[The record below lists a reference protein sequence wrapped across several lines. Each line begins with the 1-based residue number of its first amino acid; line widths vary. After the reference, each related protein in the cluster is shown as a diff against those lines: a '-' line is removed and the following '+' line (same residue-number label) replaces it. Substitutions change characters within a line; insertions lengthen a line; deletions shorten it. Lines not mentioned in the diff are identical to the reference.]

1 MTKKIIND
9 PVHGFISIQDD
20 LIFQIISHPIFQRL
34 RRIKQ
39 MALAYL
45 VYPGAVHTRLH
56 HALGAYHLITMAMEE
71 LRQKGTEISDDEF
84 RGAQVAILLHDIGH
98 GPFSHALEK
107 TLLNV
112 SHENISIRIM
122 KKLNSELNGALDIA
136 ISIFENKYSKKFLH
150 QLISGQ
156 LDVDRLDY
164 LARDSFFTGVS
175 EGVIG
180 YDRIIKM
187 LVVKNDTLMVE
198 EKGIHSIEK
207 FLIARRLMY
216 WQVYLHKTVLSSEI
230 MLVHILKRAKE
241 ISFQNKPLFATPSLH
256 YFLTEKN
263 IEFEKND
270 IALEHFCLL
279 DDHDIACCI
288 KVWSKCDDEILSD
301 LCNRLLNRNLFK
313 IKFHSEKNK
322 EEIENIKMQFAEKY
336 HQQNSLHYYYKE
348 SETQNLMYDEH
359 ETQINILFKNGEIKN
374 IAEVD
379 YSLIKG
385 GMLVNEK
392 RKFSC
397 FGL

>member
-9 PVHGFISIQDD
+9 PVHGFISIQDE

-71 LRQKGTEISDDEF
+71 LRQKGADITDDEF
-84 RGAQVAILLHDIGH
+84 RAAQVAILLHDIGH
-98 GPFSHALEK
+98 GPFSHALEN
-107 TLLNV
+107 TILNI

-122 KKLNSELNGALDIA
+122 KKLNAEMNGALDLA
-136 ISIFENKYSKKFLH
+136 ISIFENNYSKKFLH

-230 MLVHILKRAKE
+230 MLVHILQRAKE
-241 ISFQNKPLFATPSLH
+241 ISLQNKTLFATPSLH

-263 IEFEKND
+263 IEFEKNN

-288 KVWSKCDDEILSD
+288 KVWATSDDKILSD

-313 IKFHSEKNK
+313 IKFHSEKNI
-322 EEIENIKMQFAEKY
+322 EEIEKLKSQVAEKY
-336 HQQNSLHYYYKE
+336 HSQNSLNYYYKE

-359 ETQINILFKNGEIKN
+359 ETQISILFKNGEIKN
-374 IAEVD
+374 ITEVD